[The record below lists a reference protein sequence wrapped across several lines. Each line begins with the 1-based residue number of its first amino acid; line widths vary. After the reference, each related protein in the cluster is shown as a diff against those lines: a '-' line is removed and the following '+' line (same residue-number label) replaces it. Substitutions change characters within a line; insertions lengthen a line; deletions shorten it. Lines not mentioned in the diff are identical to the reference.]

1 MNLSKTAATL
11 IAFLAFAVGCVVGG
25 AVVGSSK
32 YSKAAE
38 AAVEFKEEIDQLKA
52 TYGNKVH
59 EVFTLMLD
67 KKVVEI
73 LKNVDSETLG
83 NELTVQG
90 KEVVQEAGKTAK
102 QALEEIRER
111 MKKKGKQ

>member
-1 MNLSKTAATL
+1 MNYSKAAVTI
-11 IAFLAFAVGCVVGG
+11 IAVLAFGIGCTVGAV
-25 AVVGSSK
+25 VVGSSK

-52 TYGNKVH
+52 TYGERVH

-73 LKNVDSETLG
+73 LQNVDSETLG
-83 NELTVQG
+83 DELTEQG
-90 KEVVQEAGKTAK
+90 REVVQEAGKTA
-102 QALEEIRER
+102 QEALGRLRER
-111 MKKKGKQ
+111 MKEK